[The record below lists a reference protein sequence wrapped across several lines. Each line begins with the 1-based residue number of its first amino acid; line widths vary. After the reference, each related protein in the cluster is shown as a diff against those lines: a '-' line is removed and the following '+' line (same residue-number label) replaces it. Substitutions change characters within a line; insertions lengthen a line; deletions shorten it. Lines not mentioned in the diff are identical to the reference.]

1 MTMKSIYTLLLASV
15 FILMTGCTHNDGD
28 IGPWFGTW
36 QLENVMID
44 DKPEE
49 DYHHDI
55 FWQFQ
60 NTVFCMRK
68 VTEMHDAYPRWG
80 TWQETDDNTTLQLD
94 FTHHDDTHPEGST
107 IYTPFPETHIK
118 ADGVT
123 RLKIVEMSRSKLH
136 LQHTAD
142 DGITYSYYL
151 KKWD

>member
-1 MTMKSIYTLLLASV
+1 MAIISEHCYRSPIVAYLNSNDDEKISTLLLASV

-60 NTVFCMRK
+60 KHCV
-68 VTEMHDAYPRWG
+68 
-80 TWQETDDNTTLQLD
+80 
-94 FTHHDDTHPEGST
+94 
-107 IYTPFPETHIK
+107 
-118 ADGVT
+118 
-123 RLKIVEMSRSKLH
+123 LH
-136 LQHTAD
+136 AQGHRNA
-142 DGITYSYYL
+142 
-151 KKWD
+151 